1 VRFASWVGYDMDGRT
16 DIGWQTCIRYRLEE
30 KAERLASYAALL
42 EEIAPD
48 IAEKLAAAGAHSQ
61 AMAALFAGD
70 MTNPAAVNDAANRLT
85 ADSPEKLVTLAP
97 TIAALEKLA
106 AASDDDTAQALL
118 VAAAAMRADGLG
130 MSWIHFRVNSS
141 QLQNAIRRR
150 IDPDGTLDLASQAAL
165 RKMRELLAEVKPLR
179 SNFAALAIENST
191 AVRLFLT
198 MAQILQHIDRKPRSA
213 CWWPNA
219 NSPPP
224 CWPRSISP
232 SCSGWRTRLTSR
244 PCSRPKPRWNTAAAS
259 STTCW
264 PSRPIAP
271 MPACA
276 AVWPSRPASPTRA
289 ASWARSPPAS
299 PSSACRVACPKP

>member
-1 VRFASWVGYDMDGRT
+1 MPPTGS
-16 DIGWQTCIRYRLEE
+16 
-30 KAERLASYAALL
+30 
-42 EEIAPD
+42 P
-48 IAEKLAAAGAHSQ
+48 
-61 AMAALFAGD
+61 
-70 MTNPAAVNDAANRLT
+70 PT
-85 ADSPEKLVTLAP
+85 ARKLVTLAP

-198 MAQILQHIDRKPRSA
+198 MAQILQHIDGNPDPHAGGRM
-213 CWWPNA
+213 
-219 NSPPP
+219 
-224 CWPRSISP
+224 
-232 SCSGWRTRLTSR
+232 RTAHHRAGRALFR
-244 PCSRPKPRWNTAAAS
+244 Q
-259 STTCW
+259 
-264 PSRPIAP
+264 
-271 MPACA
+271 
-276 AVWPSRPASPTRA
+276 AVRGGGQG
-289 ASWARSPPAS
+289 
-299 PSSACRVACPKP
+299 